1 MSGTTS
7 LRDAQDDREVERIMS
22 LTEEE
27 LVAELGDHVVV
38 KAEIDGEWIEVIREW
53 HDGSFS
59 HIVEPLGMRRRQA
72 DAKVGQTN
80 YAVKQ

>member
-1 MSGTTS
+1 M
-7 LRDAQDDREVERIMS
+7 AQQPVPVTGIH
-22 LTEEE
+22 
-27 LVAELGDHVVV
+27 LVRLGDYVIV
-38 KAEIDGEWIEVIREW
+38 KAEIDGKWVEVIREH

-72 DAKVGQTN
+72 DMLTGKTD